1 MTDNNEFRVKRTKR
15 SDLEPSDWLLTPEGK
30 PLRARYMPRTAED
43 DPQVLQLLGYQP
55 PRPNAPVIRVDRGIV
70 TRGFHVGEAMAGKI
84 LAAGRDLRSG
94 YPDYFELG
102 TCLSYSTEPGSFA
115 EIDEW
120 TELRLVEDDQVAR
133 WVHTQE
139 AYDAQLDERLGIDT
153 DDTDS
158 HAEDFHTG
166 WPDHDGDIWVLGG
179 VLNGDE
185 VQEPVRC
192 SPTGLVYNHPSY
204 RCPAGT
210 FVHDCDQIDSWR
222 PAAPG
227 DPGEWPT
234 LDYPRI
240 VVIDGLLDDNDVQF
254 MIADRKTG
262 PDDEIRWEAQN
273 LAGDR
278 VGEFWKNFDRI
289 DYWVRWVPVASPYW
303 PTAQRIMILA
313 GWIGV
318 NQVKTAQVAER
329 VDYKPGDPEPETY
342 PRYRVTHGTHRGA
355 VLWEGGSAIGSYVVL
370 EEGTKPVTPPTRPAW
385 PAEERIY
392 VRKAR
397 LDGFEVEGLI
407 GTRVDH
413 PSGERVTSYP
423 RYELHDLDGEPAGE
437 LWRDQPEDVD
447 QIIDWAP
454 YWVYEDATEWPT
466 AKRIQVLAGTIDN
479 ERITV
484 PVVAERVDWHEN
496 AFSAQECFPKYR
508 IVQGT
513 APVGATDV
521 FYRSYDSD
529 RITRYAVLEEGD
541 DD

>member
-1 MTDNNEFRVKRTKR
+1 MTDNNEFRVRQTKR

-30 PLRARYMPRTAED
+30 PLRARYLPYTPGD

-55 PRPNAPVIRVDRGIV
+55 PRPDAPVIRVDRGIQ
-70 TRGFHVGEAMAGKI
+70 TRGFHVGETMAGKI

-120 TELRLVEDDQVAR
+120 TELRLVEGDQVAR

-153 DDTDS
+153 DS

-166 WPDHDGDIWVLGG
+166 WPDHDGDIWVLDGE
-179 VLNGDE
+179 LNGQAVDE
-185 VQEPVRC
+185 PIRC
-192 SPTGLVYNHPSY
+192 CRAGTSHYHPAY
-204 RCPAGT
+204 RCPDGT
-210 FVHDCDQIDSWR
+210 FVYSCDQINSWR

-227 DPGEWPT
+227 DPQEWPT

-240 VVIDGLLDDNDVQF
+240 VVISGLLDDAEVQF

-262 PDDEIRWEAQN
+262 PDDEVRWEAQN
-273 LAGDR
+273 LNGDQ
-278 VGEFWKNFDRI
+278 VGTFWEGFDRI
-289 DYWVRWVPVASPYW
+289 DDWVRWVPVASPHW

-313 GWIGV
+313 GRIGV
-318 NQVKTAQVAER
+318 NQIKTAQVAER

-342 PRYRVTHGTHRGA
+342 PRYRVTHGTHAGA
-355 VLWEGGSAIGSYVVL
+355 VLWEGDSAVGSYVVL
-370 EEGTKPVTPPTRPAW
+370 EEGTKPVTPPARPAW
-385 PAEERIY
+385 PAEERIF
-392 VRKAR
+392 VRSGR
-397 LDGFEVEGLI
+397 LDGFDVQDLV
-407 GTRVDH
+407 GTRIDH

-423 RYELHDLDGEPAGE
+423 RYALHDLDGDYVGE

-454 YWVYEDATEWPT
+454 YRVYEDATEWPT
-466 AKRIQVLAGTIDN
+466 AKRIRVLAGMIDN
-479 ERITV
+479 ERITA
-484 PVVAERVDWHEN
+484 PVIAERIDWHDG
-496 AFSAQECFPKYR
+496 AFSKRECFPKYR

-513 APVGATDV
+513 APEGATDA
-521 FYRSYDSD
+521 FYNNYDSD
-529 RITRYAVLEEGD
+529 RITRYVVLEEDSD
-541 DD
+541 D

>member
-1 MTDNNEFRVKRTKR
+1 MTDNNEFRVKQTKR
-15 SDLEPSDWLLTPEGK
+15 SDLKPSDWLLTPEGK
-30 PLRARYMPRTAED
+30 PLRARYLPYTPGD

-55 PRPNAPVIRVDRGIV
+55 PRPNAPVIRVDRGIQ
-70 TRGFHVGEAMAGKI
+70 TRGFHVGETMAGKI

-133 WVHTQE
+133 WTRTQE

-153 DDTDS
+153 DS
-158 HAEDFHTG
+158 HAEDFHIG
-166 WPDHDGDIWVLGG
+166 WPDHDDDIWVLDGE
-179 VLNGDE
+179 LNGQ
-185 VQEPVRC
+185 VVNEPIRC
-192 SPTGLVYNHPSY
+192 CHAGISHNHRAY
-204 RCPAGT
+204 RCPDGT
-210 FVHDCDQIDSWR
+210 FVYGCDQIDSWR
-222 PAAPG
+222 PAVDG
-227 DPGEWPT
+227 DPQEWPT

-240 VVIDGLLDDNDVQF
+240 VVIGGLLNDAQVQF

-278 VGEFWKNFDRI
+278 VGTFWEGFDRI
-289 DYWVRWVPVASPYW
+289 DDWVRWVPVASPYW

-313 GWIGV
+313 GRIGV

-329 VDYKPGDPEPETY
+329 IDYRPGDPEPETY
-342 PRYRVTHGTHRGA
+342 PRYRVTHGTHAGA
-355 VLWEGGSAIGSYVVL
+355 VLQEGGSAVGSYVVL
-370 EEGTKPVTPPTRPAW
+370 EEGTKPVTPPARPAW
-385 PAEERIY
+385 PTEEKIF
-392 VRKAR
+392 VRSGR
-397 LDGFEVEGLI
+397 LDGFTVEDLV
-407 GTRVDH
+407 GTRIDH
-413 PSGERVTSYP
+413 PSGERVASYP
-423 RYELHDLDGEPAGE
+423 RYELRDLDGDYVGE
-437 LWRDQPEDVD
+437 LWRDQPEGVD
-447 QIIDWAP
+447 QIRDWAP
-454 YWVYEDATEWPT
+454 YRVYEDAIEWPT
-466 AKRIQVLAGTIDN
+466 AKRIQVLAGMIDN
-479 ERITV
+479 ERLTA

-513 APVGATDV
+513 SPMGATDV

-529 RITRYAVLEEGD
+529 RITRYVVLEEGD

>member
-1 MTDNNEFRVKRTKR
+1 MTDNNEFRVKHVRR
-15 SDLEPSDWLLTPEGK
+15 SSLEPSDWLLTPEGK
-30 PLRARYMPRTAED
+30 PLRARYLPRTAED

-55 PRPNAPVIRVDRGIV
+55 PRPNAPVIRVNRGIQ
-70 TRGFHVGEAMAGKI
+70 TRGFHAGEIMAGKV
-84 LAAGRDLRSG
+84 LAAGRELRSG

-102 TCLSYSTEPGSFA
+102 TCLSYSTEPGSSA

-133 WVHTQE
+133 WIRTQE

-153 DDTDS
+153 DA
-158 HAEDFHTG
+158 HAEDFRTG

-204 RCPAGT
+204 RCFAGT

-240 VVIDGLLDDNDVQF
+240 VVISGLLDDAQVQF
-254 MIADRKTG
+254 MIADRRTG

-278 VGEFWKNFDRI
+278 VGEFRKNFDRI
-289 DYWVRWVPVASPYW
+289 DDWVRWVPVASPYW

-313 GWIGV
+313 GRIGV
-318 NQVKTAQVAER
+318 NMVKTAQVAER

-342 PRYRVTHGTHRGA
+342 PRYRVTHGTHAGA
-355 VLWEGGSAIGSYVVL
+355 VLWEGGSAVGSYVVL
-370 EEGTKPVTPPTRPAW
+370 EEGTKPVAPPARPAW

-392 VRKAR
+392 VRSAR
-397 LDGFEVEGLI
+397 MDGFDVQDLI
-407 GTRVDH
+407 GTRIDH
-413 PSGERVTSYP
+413 PSGERHATYP
-423 RYELHDLDGEPAGE
+423 RYEMRDLDGDCVGE
-437 LWRDQPEDVD
+437 LWNDQPENVD
-447 QIIDWAP
+447 QIIDWVP
-454 YWVYEDATEWPT
+454 CPVREDATEWPT

-479 ERITV
+479 ERITA
-484 PVVAERVDWHEN
+484 PVVAERVDWHDG
-496 AFSAQECFPKYR
+496 AFSARECFPKYR

>member
-1 MTDNNEFRVKRTKR
+1 MADDNEFRVKQTKR

-30 PLRARYMPRTAED
+30 PLRARYLPYTPGD

-55 PRPNAPVIRVDRGIV
+55 PRPNAPVIRVNRGIQ
-70 TRGFHVGEAMAGKI
+70 TRGFHAGETMVGKI
-84 LAAGRDLRSG
+84 LAAGRELRSG

-120 TELRLVEDDQVAR
+120 TELRLVEDDQVTR
-133 WVHTQE
+133 WVRTQE
-139 AYDAQLDERLGIDT
+139 AYDASLDERLGICT
-153 DDTDS
+153 DD

-192 SPTGLVYNHPSY
+192 SPTGLVHNHPSY

-210 FVHDCDQIDSWR
+210 FVRGCDQIDSWR

-240 VVIDGLLDDNDVQF
+240 VVISGLLDDAEVQF
-254 MIADRKTG
+254 VIADRKTG

-273 LAGDR
+273 LTGDR
-278 VGEFWKNFDRI
+278 VGTFWEGFDRI
-289 DYWVRWVPVASPYW
+289 DDWVRWVPVASPYW

-313 GWIGV
+313 GRIGV

-329 VDYKPGDPEPETY
+329 VDYKPGDLEPGTY
-342 PRYRVTHGTHRGA
+342 PRYRVTHGTHAGA
-355 VLWEGGSAIGSYVVL
+355 VLWEGGSAVGSYVVL
-370 EEGTKPVTPPTRPAW
+370 EEGTKPVTPLARPAW
-385 PAEERIY
+385 PAEERIL

-397 LDGFEVEGLI
+397 LDGFTVEDLI

-413 PSGERVTSYP
+413 PSGERVASYP

-447 QIIDWAP
+447 QIIDWVP
-454 YWVYEDATEWPT
+454 CPVREDATEWPT

-479 ERITV
+479 ERITA
-484 PVVAERVDWHEN
+484 PVVAERVDWHDG
-496 AFSAQECFPKYR
+496 AFSKRECFPKYR

-513 APVGATDV
+513 APVGATDA
-521 FYRSYDSD
+521 FYNNYDSD

>member
-1 MTDNNEFRVKRTKR
+1 MTDNNEFRVKQTKR
-15 SDLEPSDWLLTPEGK
+15 SDLDPSDWLLTPEGK
-30 PLRARYMPRTAED
+30 PLRARYLPYTPED

-55 PRPNAPVIRVDRGIV
+55 PRPNAPVIRVDRGIQI
-70 TRGFHVGEAMAGKI
+70 RGFHEGDSLVGKI
-84 LAAGRDLRSG
+84 LAAGSNSTAG
-94 YPDYFELG
+94 YPTYWEIG
-102 TCLSYSTEPGSFA
+102 TPAVYDTQEGSA
-115 EIDEW
+115 HEIDEW
-120 TELRLVEDDQVAR
+120 TELRLVESDQVAR
-133 WVHTQE
+133 WIRTQE

-153 DDTDS
+153 DS

-166 WPDHDGDIWVLGG
+166 WPGHDGDIWVLDGE
-179 VLNGDE
+179 LNGQAVDD
-185 VQEPVRC
+185 PIRC
-192 SPTGLVYNHPSY
+192 CRSGTAHDHPTY
-204 RCPAGT
+204 RCPDGS
-210 FVHDCDQIDSWR
+210 FVYSCDQINSWR
-222 PAAPG
+222 PAVDG
-227 DPGEWPT
+227 DPQEWPT

-240 VVIDGLLDDNDVQF
+240 VVIGGLLDDAQVQF

-262 PDDEIRWEAQN
+262 PDDEVQWEAQN
-273 LAGDR
+273 LTGDR
-278 VGEFWKNFDRI
+278 VGTFWEGFDRI
-289 DYWVRWVPVASPYW
+289 DDWVRWVPVASPHW

-313 GWIGV
+313 GRIGV

-342 PRYRVTHGTHRGA
+342 PRYRVTHGTHAGA
-355 VLWEGGSAIGSYVVL
+355 VLWEGGSAVGSYVVI
-370 EEGTKPVTPPTRPAW
+370 EEGTKPVTPPARPAW
-385 PAEERIY
+385 PAEERIL

-397 LDGFEVEGLI
+397 LDGYLVEDLI

-437 LWRDQPEDVD
+437 LWRDQSEDVN
-447 QIIDWAP
+447 QVIDWVP
-454 YWVYEDATEWPT
+454 CPIREGITEWPT

-479 ERITV
+479 ERITA

-496 AFSAQECFPKYR
+496 AFSKRKCFPKYR

-513 APVGATDV
+513 APAGATDS
-521 FYRSYDSD
+521 FYNNYDSD

>member
-1 MTDNNEFRVKRTKR
+1 MTDNQFHVRPKRLGNL
-15 SDLEPSDWLLTPEGK
+15 DPSDWTLTPTGR
-30 PLRARYMPRTAED
+30 PVRARYRTIPVDAE
-43 DPQVLQLLGYQP
+43 VLELMGYQP
-55 PRPNAPVIRVDRGIV
+55 PRPNAPVIRVDRGIQ
-70 TRGFHVGEAMAGKI
+70 TRGFHAGEAMAGKI
-84 LAAGRDLRSG
+84 L
-94 YPDYFELG
+94 
-102 TCLSYSTEPGSFA
+102 
-115 EIDEW
+115 
-120 TELRLVEDDQVAR
+120 
-133 WVHTQE
+133 
-139 AYDAQLDERLGIDT
+139 
-153 DDTDS
+153 
-158 HAEDFHTG
+158 
-166 WPDHDGDIWVLGG
+166 
-179 VLNGDE
+179 
-185 VQEPVRC
+185 
-192 SPTGLVYNHPSY
+192 
-204 RCPAGT
+204 
-210 FVHDCDQIDSWR
+210 
-222 PAAPG
+222 AAPG

-240 VVIDGLLDDNDVQF
+240 VVIGGLLDDAEVQF
-254 MIADRKTG
+254 VIADRRTG

-289 DYWVRWVPVASPYW
+289 DDWVRWVPVASPYW

-313 GWIGV
+313 GRIGV

-355 VLWEGGSAIGSYVVL
+355 VLWEGGSAVGSYVVL
-370 EEGTKPVTPPTRPAW
+370 EEGTKPVTPPARPTW

-392 VRKAR
+392 VRSAR
-397 LDGFEVEGLI
+397 MDGFDVQDLI
-407 GTRVDH
+407 GTRIDH
-413 PSGERVTSYP
+413 PSGERHATYP
-423 RYELHDLDGEPAGE
+423 RYEMRDLDGDCVGE
-437 LWRDQPEDVD
+437 LWNDQPEDVD
-447 QIIDWAP
+447 QITDWVP
-454 YWVYEDATEWPT
+454 CPIREDATEWPT

-479 ERITV
+479 ERITA

-541 DD
+541 ND

>member
-1 MTDNNEFRVKRTKR
+1 MTDNQFHVRPKRLG
-15 SDLEPSDWLLTPEGK
+15 DLDPSAWTLTPNGR
-30 PLRARYMPRTAED
+30 PVRARYRTIPVDAE
-43 DPQVLQLLGYQP
+43 VLELMDYQP
-55 PRPNAPVIRVDRGIV
+55 PRPNAPVIRVDRGIQ
-70 TRGFHVGEAMAGKI
+70 TRGFHVGETMAGKV
-84 LAAGRDLRSG
+84 LAAGVDLRSG

-133 WVHTQE
+133 WIRTQE

-153 DDTDS
+153 DD
-158 HAEDFHTG
+158 HAEDFHIG
-166 WPDHDGDIWVLGG
+166 WPDHDGDIWVLNGE
-179 VLNGDE
+179 LNGE
-185 VQEPVRC
+185 AVNEPIRC
-192 SPTGLVYNHPSY
+192 CPVGNAHGYPAY
-204 RCPAGT
+204 RCTDGT
-210 FVHDCDQIDSWR
+210 FVRGCDQIVTWR

-240 VVIDGLLDDNDVQF
+240 VVIGGLLDDAQVQF

-262 PDDEIRWEAQN
+262 PDDEVRWEAQN
-273 LAGDR
+273 LNGDA
-278 VGEFWKNFDRI
+278 VGTFWEGFDRI
-289 DYWVRWVPVASPYW
+289 DDWVRWVPVASPHW

-313 GWIGV
+313 GRIGV

-342 PRYRVTHGTHRGA
+342 PRYRVTHGTHAGA
-355 VLWEGGSAIGSYVVL
+355 VLWEGGSAVGSYVVL
-370 EEGTKPVTPPTRPAW
+370 EEGTKPVTPPARPAW
-385 PAEERIY
+385 PAEERIL

-397 LDGFEVEGLI
+397 LDGFEVEDLI

-447 QIIDWAP
+447 QIIDWVP
-454 YWVYEDATEWPT
+454 CPIREDATEWPT

-479 ERITV
+479 ERITA

-521 FYRSYDSD
+521 FYKSYDSD

>member
-1 MTDNNEFRVKRTKR
+1 MTDSNEFRVKQTKR

-30 PLRARYMPRTAED
+30 PLRARYLPYTPGD

-55 PRPNAPVIRVDRGIV
+55 PRPSAPVIRVDRGIM
-70 TRGFHVGEAMAGKI
+70 TRGFHVGETMAGKI
-84 LAAGRDLRSG
+84 LAAGRELRSG

-133 WVHTQE
+133 WIRTQE
-139 AYDAQLDERLGIDT
+139 TYDAQLDERLGIDT
-153 DDTDS
+153 DG

-166 WPDHDGDIWVLGG
+166 WPDHDSDIWVLDGE
-179 VLNGDE
+179 LNGQ
-185 VQEPVRC
+185 VINEPIRC
-192 SPTGLVYNHPSY
+192 CHAGISHNRRAY
-204 RCPAGT
+204 RCPDGT
-210 FVHDCDQIDSWR
+210 FVYGCDQIDSWR

-240 VVIDGLLDDNDVQF
+240 VVIDGLLNNAQVQF
-254 MIADRKTG
+254 MTADRRVG
-262 PDDEIRWEAQN
+262 PDDEVRWIARN
-273 LAGDR
+273 LNDST
-278 VGEFWKNFDRI
+278 VGTFWEGFDRI
-289 DYWVRWVPVASPYW
+289 DDWVRFVPVTSPNW

-313 GWIGV
+313 GRIGI

-329 VDYKPGDPEPETY
+329 VDYKPGDSEPETY

-355 VLWEGGSAIGSYVVL
+355 VLWEGGSAVGSYVVL
-370 EEGTKPVTPPTRPAW
+370 EEGTKPVTPPARPAW
-385 PAEERIY
+385 PTEERIL

-397 LDGFEVEGLI
+397 LDGFEVEDLI

-413 PSGERVTSYP
+413 PSGERVMSYP
-423 RYELHDLDGEPAGE
+423 RYELCDLDGEPAGE
-437 LWRDQPEDVD
+437 LWRDRPGDVD
-447 QIIDWAP
+447 QIIDWVPCPVREGIA
-454 YWVYEDATEWPT
+454 EWPT

-479 ERITV
+479 ERITA

-496 AFSAQECFPKYR
+496 AFSNRECFPKYR

-513 APVGATDV
+513 APVGATDA
-521 FYRSYDSD
+521 FYNNYDSD

>member
-1 MTDNNEFRVKRTKR
+1 MTDNNEFRVKHVRR
-15 SDLEPSDWLLTPEGK
+15 SSLEPSDWLLTPEGK
-30 PLRARYMPRTAED
+30 PLRARYLPYTPGD

-55 PRPNAPVIRVDRGIV
+55 PRPSAPVIRVDRGIQ
-70 TRGFHVGEAMAGKI
+70 TRGFHAGETMAGKI
-84 LAAGRDLRSG
+84 LAAGRELRSG

-120 TELRLVEDDQVAR
+120 IELRLVESDQVAR
-133 WVHTQE
+133 WVRTQE

-153 DDTDS
+153 DD

-166 WPDHDGDIWVLGG
+166 WPDHDSDIWVLDGE
-179 VLNGDE
+179 LNGQ
-185 VQEPVRC
+185 VVNEPIRC
-192 SPTGLVYNHPSY
+192 CHAGISHNRRAY
-204 RCPAGT
+204 RCPDGT
-210 FVHDCDQIDSWR
+210 FVYSCDRIDSWR
-222 PAAPG
+222 PAVDG
-227 DPGEWPT
+227 DPQEWPT
-234 LDYPRI
+234 LDYSRI
-240 VVIDGLLDDNDVQF
+240 VVIGGLLDDAQVQF
-254 MIADRKTG
+254 VIADRKTG
-262 PDDEIRWEAQN
+262 PGDEVRWDAQN

-278 VGEFWKNFDRI
+278 VGTFWEGFDRI
-289 DYWVRWVPVASPYW
+289 DDWVRWVPVASPHW

-313 GWIGV
+313 GRIGV

-355 VLWEGGSAIGSYVVL
+355 VLWEGGSAVGSYVVL
-370 EEGTKPVTPPTRPAW
+370 EEGTKPVAPAARPAW
-385 PAEERIY
+385 PTEEKIF
-392 VRKAR
+392 VRSGR
-397 LDGFEVEGLI
+397 LDGFDVQDLI
-407 GTRVDH
+407 GTRIDH

-423 RYELHDLDGEPAGE
+423 RYALHDLDGDYVGE

-447 QIIDWAP
+447 QIRDWAP
-454 YWVYEDATEWPT
+454 YRVYEDATEWPT
-466 AKRIQVLAGTIDN
+466 AKRIQVLAGMIDN
-479 ERITV
+479 ERIAA

-496 AFSAQECFPKYR
+496 AFSAQECFPKYQ

-529 RITRYAVLEEGD
+529 RITRYVVLEEDGD
-541 DD
+541 D